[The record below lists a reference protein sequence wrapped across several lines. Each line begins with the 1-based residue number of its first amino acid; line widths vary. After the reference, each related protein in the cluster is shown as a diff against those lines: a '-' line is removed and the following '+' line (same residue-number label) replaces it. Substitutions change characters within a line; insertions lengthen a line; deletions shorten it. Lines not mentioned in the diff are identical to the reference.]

1 MTIYLE
7 MDKALGRYFTM
18 GRSNYLGRQLCLI
31 SIIYPGGYN
40 QLGIA
45 DWADEVKQ
53 AEFIIQVDIK
63 T

>member
-7 MDKALGRYFTM
+7 MNKALGRYFTM

-31 SIIYPGGYN
+31 GIIYLGGYN

-45 DWADEVKQ
+45 DWEDEVKQ
-53 AEFIIQVDIK
+53 AEFIIQEELYI
-63 T
+63 

>member
-7 MDKALGRYFTM
+7 INWVLGRYFTM

-31 SIIYPGGYN
+31 AIIYLGGHN

-45 DWADEVKQ
+45 DWEDEVER
-53 AEFIIQVDIK
+53 AEFIIQEDI
-63 T
+63 TV